1 LAQIDIKLKISF
13 ENDSSRKG
21 SDEIL
26 HQSPRKQKFM
36 SSLLK
41 QEAPV
46 AYELFEKINKVLN
59 LEIQIEEPEHDEDGK
74 IIPKMMNIKEDPELF
89 NS

>member
-1 LAQIDIKLKISF
+1 
-13 ENDSSRKG
+13 
-21 SDEIL
+21 
-26 HQSPRKQKFM
+26 M

-46 AYELFEKINKVLN
+46 AYELFEKINKVLS
-59 LEIQIEEPEHDEDGK
+59 LEIQIEEPDYEKDGK
-74 IIPKMMNIKEDPELF
+74 IIPKKFDIKEDSELF

>member
-1 LAQIDIKLKISF
+1 
-13 ENDSSRKG
+13 
-21 SDEIL
+21 
-26 HQSPRKQKFM
+26 M

-74 IIPKMMNIKEDPELF
+74 IIPKMMHIKEDPELF